1 MNPTP
6 PGLSFPIHNRACR
19 PSSILKRVFG
29 GVCHGQRLLH
39 KGVSLKLHWW
49 VIFSRYNIPPAARL
63 SPPPFV
69 PEGLRR
75 RARFSVGQADWRGQ
89 RGESGRRERLG
100 CYGGGLPGA
109 LSSFTREETQAREA
123 ASRDSNPRTA
133 GRRGGAH
140 CLERMPGVSGA
151 RGRTSSGRPSRWP
164 AGRSAG
170 AALSFY
176 VRAGPGTPCP
186 GPRPANNAPFPAARP
201 AAAPGPLPAPRPPG
215 SEPEPRRPRRYRG
228 SRPGRRRGPGRG
240 RGRGRGRQ
248 PVGARPF
255 PAH

>member
-1 MNPTP
+1 M
-6 PGLSFPIHNRACR
+6 
-19 PSSILKRVFG
+19 
-29 GVCHGQRLLH
+29 
-39 KGVSLKLHWW
+39 
-49 VIFSRYNIPPAARL
+49 
-63 SPPPFV
+63 
-69 PEGLRR
+69 
-75 RARFSVGQADWRGQ
+75 GQADWRGQ

-123 ASRDSNPRTA
+123 ASRDSNPRIA

-140 CLERMPGVSGA
+140 RLERMPGVSGA

-240 RGRGRGRQ
+240 RGRGGGGSRWAPVPSRRTEHAAGSGGSGPRVLRGPGSRGTQ
-248 PVGARPF
+248 GPSQYRTGPHRAARASPTP
-255 PAH
+255 PACAGRCDSAGSKTRDAPGSCS